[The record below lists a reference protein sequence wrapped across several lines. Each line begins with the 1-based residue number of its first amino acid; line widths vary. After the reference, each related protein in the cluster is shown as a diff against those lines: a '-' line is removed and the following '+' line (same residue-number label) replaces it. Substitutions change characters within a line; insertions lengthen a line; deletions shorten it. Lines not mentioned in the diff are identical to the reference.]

1 MHWAFPT
8 AAERVMLR
16 TEPGGFEMLVL
27 IIGLLL
33 FFGIHAVRMIA
44 PGFRA
49 AQIAA
54 NEGRWKGIYSLLSL
68 VGLVLIVWGYIL
80 YRPQADQLYIPPE
93 WGRHVTY
100 AFVLLGLISLTSAYQ
115 PVGRI
120 KSTLQHPFLVGVI
133 LWSLGHLLAN
143 GDAAGVLLFGAFLVY
158 SVINL
163 IAELRR
169 GQPKPVF
176 VGYRG
181 DIIAIV
187 GGAVAYVVILLWLHG
202 LLFGVNPMA

>member
-1 MHWAFPT
+1 
-8 AAERVMLR
+8 
-16 TEPGGFEMLVL
+16 MLVL
-27 IIGLLL
+27 ILGLLL
-33 FFGIHAVRMIA
+33 FFGVHAVRMVA
-44 PGFRA
+44 PGVRA
-49 AQIAA
+49 TQIAA
-54 NEGRWKGIYSLLSL
+54 NEGRWKGLYSLLSL
-68 VGLVLIVWGYIL
+68 AGLALTVWGYIL
-80 YRPQADQLYIPPE
+80 YRPQADQLYVPPE

-100 AFVLLGLISLTSAYQ
+100 ALVLLGLISLTAAYQ
-115 PVGRI
+115 PAGRI

-133 LWSLGHLLAN
+133 LWSIGHLLAN

-169 GQPKPVF
+169 NQPKAVF
-176 VGYRG
+176 AGYRG

-202 LLFGVNPMA
+202 LLFGVSPIA